1 MFITKKKI
9 NFYDCDPAGILFY
22 GRVYELCHSAYEDLI
37 LSFKLDE
44 DYWNNDKYI
53 VPILNSEAHYHK
65 PMKYGET
72 ISVELKVS
80 KLKSSSFELLYEL
93 KNESGEKCSIVKTV
107 HIFVDK
113 LTWEKQEIN
122 NKVKAGL
129 EKYYLNEEVHW

>member
-1 MFITKKKI
+1 MFKTKKRI

-37 LSFKLDE
+37 SGIRLE
-44 DYWNNDKYI
+44 ENYWDNEEYV

-72 ISVELKVS
+72 ISVEVKVS
-80 KLKSSSFELLYEL
+80 KLKSSSFELEYEL
-93 KNESGEKCSIVKTV
+93 KNEAGEKCTAVKTV

-113 LTWEKQEIN
+113 STWKKQKIKKN
-122 NKVKAGL
+122 VRAGL
-129 EKYYLNEEVHW
+129 KKYYLSKEEND

>member
-9 NFYDCDPAGILFY
+9 SFYECDPAGILFY

-37 LSFKLDE
+37 ASFGLNE
-44 DYWNNDKYI
+44 DYWDNDEYV

-72 ISVELKVS
+72 ISIGIKVS
-80 KLKSSSFELLYEL
+80 KLKSSSFELEYEL
-93 KNESGEKCSIVKTV
+93 KNEAGEECTVVRTV

-113 LTWEKQEIN
+113 TTWKKRDIKNE
-122 NKVKAGL
+122 VKAGL
-129 EKYYLNEEVHW
+129 TNYYLFKENL